1 MALSRR
7 SDWPSGVD
15 RFTGQFVFFLFGLTV
30 PLWSCPGHH
39 LAAIGILKLSVALF
53 VVPSLYRPLQAM
65 WREGLWDTVEV
76 NTHATGHAFWFAWA
90 ALAFMAIGA
99 LMSLYR
105 ADAAKELP
113 LSFTLPWLALNG
125 LGCYIFPTS
134 GFSSVVCNASYLVY
148 LGL

>member
-1 MALSRR
+1 MALSA
-7 SDWPSGVD
+7 SSGVE
-15 RFTGQFVFFLFGLTV
+15 RFAGQFVFFLFGLTV

-65 WREGLWDTVEV
+65 WREGLWDTVGV
-76 NTHATGHAFWFAWA
+76 QSAKGHAFWFAWA
-90 ALAFMAIGA
+90 ALGFIA
-99 LMSLYR
+99 LGELISLYR
-105 ADAAKELP
+105 ADAQRELP
-113 LSFTLPWLALNG
+113 LSFALPWLALNG

-134 GFSSVVCNASYLVY
+134 GFSSVICNASYLVY

>member
-1 MALSRR
+1 
-7 SDWPSGVD
+7 
-15 RFTGQFVFFLFGLTV
+15 
-30 PLWSCPGHH
+30 
-39 LAAIGILKLSVALF
+39 
-53 VVPSLYRPLQAM
+53 M

-99 LMSLYR
+99 WMSLYR

>member
-1 MALSRR
+1 M
-7 SDWPSGVD
+7 
-15 RFTGQFVFFLFGLTV
+15 
-30 PLWSCPGHH
+30 
-39 LAAIGILKLSVALF
+39 KLCVTLIF
-53 VVPSLYRPLQAM
+53 PSLYRPLTAM
-65 WREGLWDTVEV
+65 WRDGLWDTVNLRV
-76 NTHATGHAFWFAWA
+76 HANGQAFWFAYA
-90 ALAFMAIGA
+90 ALAFIA
-99 LMSLYR
+99 LGQLISLYR

>member
-7 SDWPSGVD
+7 
-15 RFTGQFVFFLFGLTV
+15 FAGQFAFFLFGLTV

-39 LAAIGILKLSVALF
+39 LAVIGILKLCVAL
-53 VVPSLYRPLQAM
+53 VLPSLHRPLKAM
-65 WREGLWDTVEV
+65 WREGLWDTVDV

-90 ALAFMAIGA
+90 ALGFIA
-99 LMSLYR
+99 LGELISLHR

-134 GFSSVVCNASYLVY
+134 GFSSVICNASYLVY